1 MGKIYTLPLK
11 QSIGQAATPVVETG
25 RRVARGTLLAEP
37 QGLGVPLH
45 ASVSGVVRDITETA
59 ITIEADAVQGKDYEP
74 LPPCSGI
81 AETVKAAGICG
92 MGGAG
97 FPTYVKLGTNLNG
110 GTVIINAVEC
120 EPVLHHNIT
129 QIEQNPAKVYRGLLL
144 AMEATNARSGIIA
157 IKAKNKAAVAALN
170 GVVNGA
176 GNGGNNVTVAELP
189 DRYPM
194 GEERAIIRETLK
206 KLLKVEDL
214 PSAAGAVIIN
224 AETASRI
231 AEAVDERRPVISKN
245 LTLAGRAVNGAT
257 PRIFMDVPVGTKIR
271 DLIDEAGGLTGEYGE
286 IIMGGP
292 FTGRHASI
300 DDAVVKTTGGILVR
314 ESCLY
319 EPLPMG
325 ILVCACGPNGAR
337 MREIAKEMNAEVVA
351 VQVCTQAKLVKGALK
366 CENPGICPGQA
377 GKMQELKDAGAK
389 ALLIGNCY
397 DCTRDIVAEAPKM
410 GLAIHHVTDAVMRS
424 MGMPLVRGFPGDGK

>member
-11 QSIGQAATPVVETG
+11 QSIGMAATPVIATG
-25 RRVARGTLLAEP
+25 QRVARGTLLAEP

-45 ASVSGVVRDITETA
+45 ASVSGVVRAITETA
-59 ITIEADAVQGKDYEP
+59 IEIEADAAQGTDYEP

-81 AETVKAAGICG
+81 VETVKAAGICG

-120 EPVLHHNIT
+120 EPILHHNIT
-129 QIEQNPAKVYRGLLL
+129 QIEQNPAKIYRGLLL
-144 AMEATNARSGIIA
+144 AMEATDARSGIIA
-157 IKAKNKAAVAALN
+157 IKAKNKDAVAALK
-170 GVVNGA
+170 GIVTGA
-176 GNGGNNVTVAELP
+176 DNVTIAELP

-206 KLLKVEDL
+206 KLLPVEDL

-245 LTLAGRAVNGAT
+245 LTLAGRSVNGTT

-292 FTGRHASI
+292 FTGRHAGI

-325 ILVCACGPNGAR
+325 ILVCACGPNGVR

-377 GKMQELKDAGAK
+377 GKMRELQDAGAK
-389 ALLIGNCY
+389 VLLIGNCY

-424 MGMPLVRGFPGDGK
+424 MGMPLVRGFPGEAR